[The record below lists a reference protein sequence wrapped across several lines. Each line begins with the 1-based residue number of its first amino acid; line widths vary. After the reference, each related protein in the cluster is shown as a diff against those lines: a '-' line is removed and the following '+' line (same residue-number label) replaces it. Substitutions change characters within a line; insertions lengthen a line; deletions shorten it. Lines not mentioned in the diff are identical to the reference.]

1 MISRINVYRKADIV
15 YGSAIHPMPTV
26 GASFTRDRRSRDLE
40 EISAEPYRA
49 PMVEWALPTI
59 PKRVDRTANQL
70 KLHCDSTADRFV
82 AAIFVAAIFDYK
94 IAHFPFSLH
103 LMNKTLTYSY
113 NKEKRNPQNV

>member
-1 MISRINVYRKADIV
+1 MMSRINVYRKADIV

-49 PMVEWALPTI
+49 PMVEWALRTI

-82 AAIFVAAIFDYK
+82 AAIFVATIFDYK
-94 IAHFPFSLH
+94 IPNFPFSLH
-103 LMNKTLTYSY
+103 LMNKTLRDYKFLT
-113 NKEKRNPQNV
+113 

>member
-1 MISRINVYRKADIV
+1 MMSRINVYRKADIV

-26 GASFTRDRRSRDLE
+26 GASFTCDRRSRHLE
-40 EISAEPYRA
+40 EVSAELYRA
-49 PMVEWALPTI
+49 PMVGWALPTI

-70 KLHCDSTADRFV
+70 KLHCDSTADR
-82 AAIFVAAIFDYK
+82 FVAAIFDYK

-113 NKEKRNPQNV
+113 NKEKRNTQNV

>member
-1 MISRINVYRKADIV
+1 MMSRINVYRKADIV

-40 EISAEPYRA
+40 EISAELYRA
-49 PMVEWALPTI
+49 PMEWWALPTI

-82 AAIFVAAIFDYK
+82 ATIFDYK
-94 IAHFPFSLH
+94 IPNFPFSLH

-113 NKEKRNPQNV
+113 NKEKRNTQNV